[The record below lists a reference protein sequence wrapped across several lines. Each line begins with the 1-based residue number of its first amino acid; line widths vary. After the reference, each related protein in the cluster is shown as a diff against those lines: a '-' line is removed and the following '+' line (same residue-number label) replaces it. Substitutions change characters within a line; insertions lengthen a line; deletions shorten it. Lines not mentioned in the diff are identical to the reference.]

1 MQEVENKVNI
11 SKRYISIDLFKG
23 ISIILMVFVNTLRPY
38 ENIPAWSKHAR
49 VYGLTYVDLVAP
61 FFVFMLVINTHLSYN
76 KHIIKSGRKHALLRH
91 FRRFILFI
99 IIGLIL
105 GINIENNYIV
115 MNWGTLQVLGCSGLI
130 FLLVIELKYYVR
142 IILAIFLLIIHQLLL
157 INGFAQLIFDSVEGG
172 VYGVFAW
179 GSMALFSSVI
189 YDCMKIRHKNNYMM
203 IIGILY
209 IIFGLILNQ
218 FFQIS
223 RQYVSGAY
231 ILISIGCSVLL
242 FNVLYLYFDSGPLNE
257 QLSIRGNF
265 IINLGKNAFFLY
277 LLHLILIYFIYETVA
292 YNAPALLAFFIASI
306 NVVIIYIIAYIM
318 DKYKQYL
325 VI

>member
-1 MQEVENKVNI
+1 MQEVEDKLRL
-11 SKRYISIDLFKG
+11 SKRYMSIDIFKG
-23 ISIILMVFVNTLRPY
+23 LSIILMVFVNTLRPY

-76 KHIIKSGRKHALLRH
+76 KHVKKSSRKHALLRH
-91 FRRFILFI
+91 FRRFFLFI

-105 GINIENNYIV
+105 GVNLENNHIV
-115 MNWGTLQVLGCSGLI
+115 LNWGTLQVLGCSGLI
-130 FLLVIELKYYVR
+130 LLLVIELKYYIR
-142 IILAIFLLIIHQLLL
+142 IVLAILLLIIHQMLL

-189 YDCMKIRHKNNYMM
+189 YDCMKIQRKINYML

-231 ILISIGCSVLL
+231 ILITIGCSVLL
-242 FNVLYLYFDSGPLNE
+242 FNVLYLNLDSYHPNE
-257 QLSIRGNF
+257 QITIRGNF
-265 IINLGKNAFFLY
+265 MINLGRNAFFLY
-277 LLHLILIYFIYETVA
+277 LLHLILIYIIYETVA
-292 YNAPALLAFFIASI
+292 YNAPTLLVFFLAGI